1 MTAFSGTADTS
12 PIDHGDP
19 LARLDF
25 SSLISG
31 AAKLRPDRIAFHDNN
46 DVSKSLTFAMLER
59 RVAAMASAWRDLGL
73 MPGERILI
81 AATATPACIVAIT
94 GALRAGLDVAVA
106 APYLPAEELAE
117 FATDTGAVALA
128 AEPACGDLDLASEL
142 LRTAARA
149 ERVRVVAALGNTKVD
164 GAVPLDPLRAE
175 GKAQEEAANGS
186 HSLHAR
192 IITRDITASCVF
204 HRQRT
209 IVAAALDFVTRAQ
222 IGTHIPLLSTI
233 LPASFA
239 GLAMGPAAS
248 LIAGAPLILHGP
260 FDSKALIAIIEA
272 MHPVH
277 LIAPAMLSEDFAAAG
292 LIDPHYLAS
301 MVFLSRFKQMPADMP
316 AEPPGGMVETT
327 IPVIDL
333 YAIGEIAAIAEPRLP
348 GGARIAPLTAQ
359 HVLNLDG
366 RDVVAARRKL
376 HYLAANGRLD
386 SVVAIEGAAISQG
399 NEGDYE

>member
-1 MTAFSGTADTS
+1 MTALPGTTDTS
-12 PIDHGDP
+12 AIESGDP

-31 AAKLRPDRIAFHDNN
+31 AAKLRPDRIAFHDSS
-46 DVSKSLTFAMLER
+46 DASKSLTFAMLER
-59 RVAAMASAWRDLGL
+59 RVAAMSASWRDLGL
-73 MPGERILI
+73 MPGERILVI
-81 AATATPACIVAIT
+81 ATASAACIVAIT
-94 GALRAGLDVAVA
+94 GALRAGLDVAIA

-117 FATDTGAVALA
+117 FAIDTGAVALA
-128 AEPACGDLDLASEL
+128 AEPACGDLDIASEL

-149 ERVRVVAALGNTKVD
+149 ERVRVVAALGNTTVD
-164 GAVPLDPLRAE
+164 GAVLLDPLQTNGAM
-175 GKAQEEAANGS
+175 QEETAAGG

-192 IITRDITASCVF
+192 IITRDITARCVF

-222 IGTHIPLLSTI
+222 IGTHIPLVSTI

-239 GLAMGPAAS
+239 GLAIGPAAA

-260 FDSKALIAIIEA
+260 FDSTTLLAMIEA

-277 LIAPAMLSEDFAAAG
+277 LVAPAMLSEDFDAAG

-301 MVFLSRFKQMPADMP
+301 MIFLSRFKQMPADMS
-316 AEPPGGMVETT
+316 AEPPGGMLDSAV
-327 IPVIDL
+327 PVTDL
-333 YAIGEIAAIAEPRLP
+333 YAIGEIAVIAEPRLP
-348 GGARIAPLTAQ
+348 GGARIAPLTTQ

-399 NEGDYE
+399 SEGDHE